1 MPPLILIIDDEEGMC
16 WTLEKTLNQEGYEV
30 VSETSWLEGLLR
42 IKAGE
47 IDLIL
52 LDINIPEMD
61 ALTVLERIR
70 KTGVPFLIM
79 TDYNTI
85 PVAVEAVQKGACGY
99 LTKPFS
105 VGSLKTAV
113 ENALR
118 PDIYPR
124 NREHIYR

>member
-16 WTLEKTLNQEGYEV
+16 WTLEKTLSQEGYEV
-30 VSETSWLEGLLR
+30 ISETRWLEGLLR
-42 IKAGE
+42 IRAGE

-70 KTGVPFLIM
+70 KTGIPLLLM
-79 TDYNTI
+79 TDYKTI
-85 PVAVEAVQKGACGY
+85 PLAVEAVQKGARGY

-105 VGSLKTAV
+105 VSSLKTAV
-113 ENALR
+113 ENVLR

-124 NREHIYR
+124 SREHIYR